1 MSDFPAIAPNNIGYD
16 LGRLNVSEVQT
27 FGGPIRFRH
36 SLQVN
41 GNSFRLRYTG
51 LDQSTIEIFR
61 QHYLENGGTHNYFE
75 VPAVAWG
82 AYAAVSSDSVYR
94 YAETP
99 IESHEGLYYTIDI
112 SLRITTG
119 TNLLYILAGGSA
131 SDRTTLDYF
140 GFESLAFTG
149 TAPFTLNAGTA
160 NPLSP
165 EATLILQGGGAS
177 Q

>member
-16 LGRLNVSEVQT
+16 LGRLNISEVQT

-41 GNSFRLRYTG
+41 GNSFRLVYTG
-51 LDQSTIEIFR
+51 LSQSTIETFR
-61 QHYLENGGTHNYFE
+61 QHYTENGGTHGYFE

-82 AYAAVSSDSVYR
+82 RYAAVSSSSVYR
-94 YAETP
+94 YAEP
-99 IESHEGLYYTIDI
+99 PVESHQGLYYNLEIA
-112 SLRITTG
+112 LRVTTG
-119 TNLLYILAGGSA
+119 TNLLYILVGGTA
-131 SDRTTLDYF
+131 SNRTIFDYAS
-140 GFESLAFTG
+140 FESLAFSG